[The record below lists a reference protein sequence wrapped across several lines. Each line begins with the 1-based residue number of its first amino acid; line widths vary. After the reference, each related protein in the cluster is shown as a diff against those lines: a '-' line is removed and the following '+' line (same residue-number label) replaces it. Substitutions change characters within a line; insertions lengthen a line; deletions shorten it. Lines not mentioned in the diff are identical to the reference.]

1 MESTKTQRQK
11 YHKNLFIIDKLY
23 RRVIVCVNVTTVL
36 FVQVL
41 IR

>member
-11 YHKNLFIIDKLY
+11 YHKNQNNDLFIIDKLY

-36 FVQVL
+36 FV
-41 IR
+41 